1 MMTSH
6 WTCQYPVMWST
17 VWTGRFSS
25 VTFSPAVFRMCL
37 HMSHRFEVFLLNLHV
52 CAFTGN
58 LFVIICMSRR
68 LSTVRTLE
76 DLRYLLRSCRQLGSR
91 MKKSVVFVDVTG
103 SVCVYS
109 FVGGR
114 RVSW

>member
-1 MMTSH
+1 M
-6 WTCQYPVMWST
+6 
-17 VWTGRFSS
+17 
-25 VTFSPAVFRMCL
+25 TFSPTSLRMRL
-37 HMSHRFEVFLLNLHV
+37 HISYRFEVFLLNLHV
-52 CAFTGN
+52 CAFTGK

-68 LSTVRTLE
+68 LSSVCTLE

-114 RVSW
+114 RASW